1 MHRSSWNRNSTN
13 FAFWAFCEVRI
24 HGVLGS
30 WSDNRPYGAW
40 LCPDPGARLP
50 AVVELLEA
58 VFLGVVQGLTE
69 FLPVSSSGHLL
80 LSQYFLGM
88 DQERFGLSFDAA
100 IHTGT
105 LLAAVLFFRG
115 DLLAMARAFLGS
127 LPHPDFADAQVRTA
141 YLILLATVPGAL
153 IGFFFEDFFATEV
166 RSPWV
171 VVINLVFVG
180 ALFLVAEAVG
190 RKTESAI
197 KLGPLGAFGIG
208 LAQAAALVPGVSRS
222 GATIT
227 CGLFLGLRR
236 EEAARFSFLMS
247 VPVTAAAA
255 GLSLAE
261 AAGEGMDSHEAA
273 MFVVG
278 SVSSGVVGYLAIRF
292 LLGFLANHSLKVFAY
307 YRFAL
312 AAVVAVVLLTS
323 AS

>member
-1 MHRSSWNRNSTN
+1 M
-13 FAFWAFCEVRI
+13 
-24 HGVLGS
+24 L
-30 WSDNRPYGAW
+30 
-40 LCPDPGARLP
+40 
-50 AVVELLEA
+50 ELLEA
-58 VFLGVVQGLTE
+58 VFLGIVQGLTE

-88 DQERFGLSFDAA
+88 DQERFGLPFDAA

-105 LLAAVLFFRG
+105 VLAVVLFFRR
-115 DLLAMARAFLGS
+115 DLLSMARAFFRS
-127 LPHPDFADAQVRTA
+127 LPRPDFSDAEVRMA
-141 YLILLATVPGAL
+141 YLILVATVPAGL

-171 VVINLVFVG
+171 VVFNLVFVG
-180 ALFLVAEAVG
+180 VLFLVAESVG
-190 RKTESAI
+190 RKTEAAS
-197 KLGPLGAFGIG
+197 KLGPLGALGVG

-261 AAGEGMDSHEAA
+261 AAGEGLNGHEAA
-273 MFVVG
+273 MFLAG

-292 LLGFLANHSLKVFAY
+292 LLRFLANHTLRIFAY

-312 AAVVAVVLLTS
+312 AAVVAAVLLS
-323 AS
+323 SGS

>member
-1 MHRSSWNRNSTN
+1 V
-13 FAFWAFCEVRI
+13 F
-24 HGVLGS
+24 
-30 WSDNRPYGAW
+30 
-40 LCPDPGARLP
+40 
-50 AVVELLEA
+50 ELLEA

-80 LSQYFLGM
+80 FSQYFLGM

-180 ALFLVAEAVG
+180 VLFLVAEAVG

-197 KLGPLGAFGIG
+197 KLGPLGALGIG

-227 CGLFLGLRR
+227 FGLFLGL
-236 EEAARFSFLMS
+236 
-247 VPVTAAAA
+247 
-255 GLSLAE
+255 AE
-261 AAGEGMDSHEAA
+261 AVGEGMGSHEAA
-273 MFVVG
+273 MFLVG

-292 LLGFLANHSLKVFAY
+292 LLGFLANHSLRVFAY

-312 AAVVAVVLLTS
+312 ATVVAVVLLTS
-323 AS
+323 SS